1 MGGEQSSSSAV
12 YRERKMG
19 KGLRWRKHRVHRID
33 GVHNGGSKDEKG
45 SDTVIDDEH
54 EHTIKHILS

>member
-1 MGGEQSSSSAV
+1 
-12 YRERKMG
+12 MG